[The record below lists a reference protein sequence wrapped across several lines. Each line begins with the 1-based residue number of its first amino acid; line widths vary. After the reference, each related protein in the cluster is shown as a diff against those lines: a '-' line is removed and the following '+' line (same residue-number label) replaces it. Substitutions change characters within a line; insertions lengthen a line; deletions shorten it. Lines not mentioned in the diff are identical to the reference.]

1 MKNIKSIVLIIFLL
15 FLFAVIKAQS
25 YSQLAEVISSGGGE
39 STGGNYSNFGVI
51 GETFVDYLVTGGNYN
66 TSMGFLNAS
75 VITVKIDEENFNEQ
89 IKIYPNPAFDK
100 LNIEFTDNIN
110 KIEKITLSNMLGQT
124 VYTIKG
130 KKINTRNF
138 VIDLSGYKS
147 GVYYLNIRTKEDGT
161 MRNKISIVR

>member
-1 MKNIKSIVLIIFLL
+1 MKHIKLIFLFIL
-15 FLFAVIKAQS
+15 VFLYTNIKAQN
-25 YSQLAEVISSGGGE
+25 YTTLAEVISAGGGV
-39 STGGNYSNFGVI
+39 SSGGNYENFGVI
-51 GETFVDYLVTGGNYN
+51 GETFVAHSVTGGNYN

-75 VITVKIDEENFNEQ
+75 DIFVKIDEENFNEQ
-89 IKIYPNPAFDK
+89 TISIFPNPAFDK

-138 VIDLSGYKS
+138 VIDLSDYKS

-161 MRNKISIVR
+161 MRNKISVVR